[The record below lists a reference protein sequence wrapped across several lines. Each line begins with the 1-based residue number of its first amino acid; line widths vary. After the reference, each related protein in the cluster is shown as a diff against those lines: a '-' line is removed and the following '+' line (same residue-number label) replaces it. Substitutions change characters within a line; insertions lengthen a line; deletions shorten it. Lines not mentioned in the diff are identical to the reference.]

1 DTFDW
6 GLTDFSP
13 TQVNAPATLGSSDA
27 IRINEWMADPLKGTD
42 WFELFNKSEYPVP
55 LEGLQLSDDPLDLS
69 KHVFPPLSFLGNG
82 LAGYLKLDADG
93 KGNGARNINFK
104 LSASGESILLA
115 SPQSEVIDQIDFGLQ
130 DEGVSEGR
138 WPDGSDDILPFV
150 FSESPGRMNQLD
162 ADFDGLPDL
171 WEVENGFNPSAIGE
185 AFMDSDADGL
195 TNFQEYLAQT
205 HPDDASDVFAIE
217 GVLMAEG
224 NLALI
229 FHAKQGRGY
238 EVQRTHDLQSG
249 PWQTLWKVD
258 TLLKDREL
266 TLDIPFNQDSSPNH
280 YIRLKAIR

>member
-1 DTFDW
+1 M
-6 GLTDFSP
+6 
-13 TQVNAPATLGSSDA
+13 
-27 IRINEWMADPLKGTD
+27 RM
-42 WFELFNKSEYPVP
+42 
-55 LEGLQLSDDPLDLS
+55 
-69 KHVFPPLSFLGNG
+69 
-82 LAGYLKLDADG
+82 GY
-93 KGNGARNINFK
+93 
-104 LSASGESILLA
+104 
-115 SPQSEVIDQIDFGLQ
+115 
-130 DEGVSEGR
+130 
-138 WPDGSDDILPFV
+138 
-150 FSESPGRMNQLD
+150 
-162 ADFDGLPDL
+162 
-171 WEVENGFNPSAIGE
+171 
-185 AFMDSDADGL
+185 

-238 EVQRTHDLQSG
+238 EVQRTHDLQRG